1 MDFLRRLHP
10 RHAEAP
16 GAVRPDLGAW
26 RAAGLPRQGVACED
40 IGTTDGP
47 PAPGDDGRSSMVA
60 AAPTF
65 AAAVPLQAEAPVAK
79 HPRRADAAAAAQ
91 TAHGPPQPT
100 GPDVI
105 AVAPRDRPTPSAS
118 PAPPPAPPPA
128 LRPDPARTPAPA
140 VVSVPPARPA
150 AAAWPAAPARAAAAP
165 AAGVAPLWPARPLRA
180 EVQPLRPAAAEPA
193 APTVVQVT
201 IDRIDLRLP
210 PERAAAAAPRRA
222 RPAPAVALADYLRD
236 RDGERR

>member
-26 RAAGLPRQGVACED
+26 RAAGLPRQGVAHED
-40 IGTTDGP
+40 IGTTAGP

-60 AAPTF
+60 AAL
-65 AAAVPLQAEAPVAK
+65 PLQAEAPVAK
-79 HPRRADAAAAAQ
+79 NPRRADAAAAAQ
-91 TAHGPPQPT
+91 AAHLPPQPT
-100 GPDVI
+100 GTDVI

-118 PAPPPAPPPA
+118 PAPPPAAPPA

-150 AAAWPAAPARAAAAP
+150 AATRPEAPARAAAAT
-165 AAGVAPLWPARPLRA
+165 AEGVAPLWPARPLRA
-180 EVQPLRPAAAEPA
+180 EVQPLHRAAAEA
-193 APTVVQVT
+193 TAPTVVQVT

-236 RDGERR
+236 RDGGRR